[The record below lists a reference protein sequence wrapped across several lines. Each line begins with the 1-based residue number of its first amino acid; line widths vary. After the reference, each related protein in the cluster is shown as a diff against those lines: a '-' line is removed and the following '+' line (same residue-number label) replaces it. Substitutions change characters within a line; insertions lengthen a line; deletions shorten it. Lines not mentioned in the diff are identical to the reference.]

1 MKKLLTILFTISFLL
16 LPTISIYAQEE
27 KTGTQETQQ
36 VEDTT
41 PDDNTEEESETL
53 SDVLDTQTEQI
64 QQEPVSFFT
73 ILGAILIPSIFIII
87 AYLILKFF
95 KI

>member
-16 LPTISIYAQEE
+16 LPALPSYAQEE
-27 KTGTQETQQ
+27 ETDTQEIQQIEENTQ
-36 VEDTT
+36 EDKET
-41 PDDNTEEESETL
+41 ETL

-95 KI
+95 RV